1 MEQISVTEL
10 ISKFPTL
17 EDQRLFLKE
26 SGKAFFY
33 LFFIGFYFPS
43 FKGFDT
49 KFFISFIRGEKKV
62 SLNLFIGNFC
72 LAFKNRASR
81 GTNIPFFTKSNHF
94 TRSHLLSYF
103 NNIPELKEY
112 LPDDIKEQSLVRD
125 YLLNV

>member
-33 LFFIGFYFPS
+33 IFFIGFYFPT

-49 KFFISFIRGEKKV
+49 KFFISFIRGDKKV
-62 SLNLFIGNFC
+62 ILNLFIRNFC

-81 GTNIPFFTKSNHF
+81 GNKYPLFYQIKSLY
-94 TRSHLLSYF
+94 S
-103 NNIPELKEY
+103 
-112 LPDDIKEQSLVRD
+112 LPLTFLFQ
-125 YLLNV
+125 